1 MDVRSSGGGE
11 GILLRK
17 HAQRSKSFGEGERN
31 PMHSQRGFWISI
43 ASHSA
48 LGSALCPLL
57 RRGSG
62 ERDEWSGQFWIA
74 VLYRG
79 WRSEKTGI
87 QTKLSVTQ

>member
-1 MDVRSSGGGE
+1 MLREARVLGRENETRCTLSVASGY
-11 GILLRK
+11 
-17 HAQRSKSFGEGERN
+17 
-31 PMHSQRGFWISI
+31 SI

-62 ERDEWSGQFWIA
+62 ERDEWPGQFWIA

-87 QTKLSVTQ
+87 QTKLSVTR